1 MNPTPQPSA
10 CPARYAAF
18 LLPWLLLAAAL
29 DPAGFDGPAAYYA
42 ALAGALVVGYL
53 LISRVPQLLHTP
65 LMSLTNAVSA
75 VTVLGALLL
84 FGSRPSAAEA
94 VIGTLA
100 VILAMFNVIGGLA
113 ITGRMLRFFK
123 KG

>member
-1 MNPTPQPSA
+1 MTELIVLVGV
-10 CPARYAAF
+10 F
-18 LLPWLLLAAAL
+18 
-29 DPAGFDGPAAYYA
+29 
-42 ALAGALVVGYL
+42 AGALLLGYL

-65 LMSLTNAVSA
+65 LMSLTNALSA

-84 FGSRPSAAEA
+84 FGSPPNVAEA
-94 VIGTLA
+94 IIGTLA
-100 VILAMFNVIGGLA
+100 ILLAIFNVVGGLA

>member
-1 MNPTPQPSA
+1 MTELIVLVA
-10 CPARYAAF
+10 VF
-18 LLPWLLLAAAL
+18 
-29 DPAGFDGPAAYYA
+29 
-42 ALAGALVVGYL
+42 AGALVVGYL

>member
-1 MNPTPQPSA
+1 MTELIVLVA
-10 CPARYAAF
+10 VF
-18 LLPWLLLAAAL
+18 
-29 DPAGFDGPAAYYA
+29 
-42 ALAGALVVGYL
+42 AGALVLGYV

-65 LMSLTNAVSA
+65 LMSITNAISA

-84 FGSRPSAAEA
+84 FGSRPSTAEA

-100 VILAMFNVIGGLA
+100 IVLAVFNVVGGLA
-113 ITGRMLRFFK
+113 ITARMLRFFR